1 MKKNNFDICPNKSV
15 LSAGGSLLPGTLFYI
30 LMTVTLALPNLV
42 YSGLNWYDTLHLL
55 KWAVCMVPVAVAA
68 LLFSL
73 DTGIR
78 GFDKSGLRVDTFAW
92 AWLGMLVY
100 VTLQSQWV
108 EITSWSTFFKEWYFF
123 ACIIGVYILTYSR
136 FKSRGWH
143 VAILLLSSLSGAL
156 TVLFAELQIYELT
169 ELCPLV
175 MNTPGHYIGNTGQ
188 QNMMAVWA
196 SVNVLNSLYLHT
208 FCLQE
213 KKESAL
219 IKVLAFFNIL
229 LLAANSW
236 GLFNSSSRSGIL
248 ALVSG
253 VIFFFIVLA
262 RAPETRSRLKHF
274 AFALAVV
281 LSMLAL
287 NVVLGELG
295 IGRGALLAAK
305 AQDSI
310 ENTVSIGKRREIW
323 QSSIEVFKT
332 HPVKGV
338 GLGHFKWHYMEGQRL
353 AFNHNPEMEWQFT
366 YWAHNEYI
374 QWFAEFGLFGGLFLA
389 FIGLYWLIMLG
400 RAVVTGRKLSPEA
413 MWGVGILFLIFFDA
427 IFTRPFHRIEI
438 SVWIP
443 FAFAFVNRDIFVFRE
458 PLSEKWHKPVVN
470 ILAGLI
476 IVASVSGIFFIG
488 SGMYGDRCLRKST
501 LTRLASGQRNYI
513 ERALSIPMTMD
524 EAQERYA
531 YHLIAISEVTKKPE
545 DISNGINQL
554 YRSFKIRPKSKQLNE
569 LYRYGIRFRAEK
581 LINEL
586 DSLLFPGMV
595 EKMERSVSI
604 RQ

>member
-1 MKKNNFDICPNKSV
+1 MKNNHFNNYRNKGV
-15 LSAGGSLLPGTLFYI
+15 LSAEGSLLPGTLFYI
-30 LMTVTLALPNLV
+30 LMAVTLALPNLV

-68 LLFSL
+68 LLLSL

-78 GFDKSGLRVDTFAW
+78 GYDESGLRVDAFAW

-123 ACIIGVYILTYSR
+123 ACIIGVYILTFSR
-136 FKSRGWH
+136 FKNRGWH
-143 VAILLLSSLSGAL
+143 RVILLLSSLSGAL

-169 ELCPLV
+169 ELCPFV

-208 FCLQE
+208 FIEE
-213 KKESAL
+213 KNKSAL
-219 IKVLAFFNIL
+219 MKALAALNVL

-253 VIFFFIVLA
+253 VLFFFIVLA
-262 RAPETRSRLKHF
+262 RYPETRGRLRRF
-274 AFALAVV
+274 GFALAVV

-295 IGRGALLAAK
+295 IGRGALLAEK

-323 QSSIEVFKT
+323 QSSIEVFKV
-332 HPVKGV
+332 HPIKGV

-353 AFNHNPEMEWQFT
+353 AFEHNPAMEWQFT
-366 YWAHNEYI
+366 YWAHNEFI
-374 QWFAEFGLFGGLFLA
+374 QWFAEFGIAGGLFLA
-389 FIGLYWLIMLG
+389 IIGLCWFIMLG
-400 RAVVTGRKLSPEA
+400 RAVVTGRRLSPEA

-443 FAFAFVNRDIFVFRE
+443 FAFAFVNRDISDYRE
-458 PLSEKWHKPVVN
+458 LLAEKENKLVINV
-470 ILAGLI
+470 LAGLI
-476 IVASVSGIFFIG
+476 IAASVSGLFFIG
-488 SGMYGDRCLRKST
+488 SGMYGDKCLRKST
-501 LTRLASGQRNYI
+501 LTRLASEQNKYI
-513 ERALSIPMTMD
+513 ERALSIPMTRD

-531 YHLIAISEVTKKPE
+531 YHLIEVSEVTKKPE

-554 YRSFKIRPKSKQLNE
+554 YRSFKIRPKAKQLNE
-569 LYRYGIRFRAEK
+569 LYLYGKRYRVEK
-581 LINEL
+581 LIKEL
-586 DSLLFPGMV
+586 DSLLFPEMV
-595 EKMERSVSI
+595 KRMEQSVSI
-604 RQ
+604 KQ